1 MDRLIVYAIPGFVLL
16 LVVELLSFRLAQ
28 DDDDLV
34 GYELRDTRTSLSMG
48 GGNVLINAGWT
59 LVVAIIYQALYV
71 ASPWSIPSDTWLPW
85 VVLFFADDFAYY
97 WFHRASHEIRLF
109 WGSHIVHHSSQHFNL
124 STALRQTWVPMTYF
138 PFWVPLALAGFRPWM
153 IFTQQSVS
161 LIYQFWIHTEK
172 IGKLPKPFELVFNTP
187 SHHRVHHGSQHQYLD
202 RNYAG
207 ILIIW
212 DRLFGTFEPEG
223 ERVRYG
229 LTKNLQ
235 TFNPVKVAFGEYR
248 AIRNDVRG
256 AKSWRERFGYV
267 FGGPGWT
274 PDHLADRREL
284 ERERAPEIA
293 LPPPEAREPA
303 VR

>member
-1 MDRLIVYAIPGFVLL
+1 MDRLIYYAIPAFVLL
-16 LVVELLSFRLAQ
+16 LVVEFLSYRLAQ
-28 DDDDLV
+28 DDELV
-34 GYELRDTRTSLSMG
+34 GYEHRDTVTSLEMG
-48 GGNVLINAGWT
+48 GGNVLINIGWT
-59 LVVAIIYQALYV
+59 FAVAVIYTALYGV
-71 ASPWSIPSDTWLPW
+71 APWHVPTDTWWPW

-97 WFHRASHEIRLF
+97 WFHRVSHEVRLF
-109 WGSHIVHHSSQHFNL
+109 WGSHVVHHSSQHFNL

-138 PFWVPLALAGFRPWM
+138 PFWVPLALLGFPPWM

-161 LIYQFWIHTEK
+161 LLYQFWIHTERVR
-172 IGKLPKPFELVFNTP
+172 KLPRPLEFVLNTP
-187 SHHRVHHGSQHQYLD
+187 SHHRVHHGTQHQYLD
-202 RNYAG
+202 RNYGG

-235 TFNPVKVAFGEYR
+235 TFRPVDVAFHEYA
-248 AIRNDVRG
+248 AIRSDVRS
-256 AKSWRERFGYV
+256 ARSLREKLGYV

-284 ERERAPEIA
+284 ERD
-293 LPPPEAREPA
+293 PA
-303 VR
+303 